1 MIAVGGRTPVTPSHT
16 TPPGITLAHLLPY
29 PTLVAYG
36 SHGAISLLTTEVS
49 HMSSISSTVGSL
61 LSTVNQ
67 GANVITGVLGSAVL
81 GTDMLNQRVR
91 EAHASQ
97 TEKLILEAMNRTNR
111 VVEKYAKEEVVRRE
125 ELTQWLGTDKV
136 RKSAYDEIRK
146 EMMAKLQP
154 TSAE

>member
-1 MIAVGGRTPVTPSHT
+1 
-16 TPPGITLAHLLPY
+16 
-29 PTLVAYG
+29 
-36 SHGAISLLTTEVS
+36 
-49 HMSSISSTVGSL
+49 MSSISSTVGSL

-81 GTDMLNQRVR
+81 GTDMINQRVR